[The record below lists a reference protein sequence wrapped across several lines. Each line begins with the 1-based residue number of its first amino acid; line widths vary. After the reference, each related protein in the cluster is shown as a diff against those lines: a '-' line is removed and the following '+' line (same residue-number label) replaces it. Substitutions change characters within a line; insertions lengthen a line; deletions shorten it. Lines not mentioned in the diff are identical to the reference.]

1 MFYELGPLS
10 LLSLFFLPFHHSPPL
25 LSHLICNPFFFLIW
39 VCGLHVGGGGDGS
52 RHQWLLISGFDGW
65 VAGWVLMVANR
76 WGDGWVLIAVD
87 QGLLALGFFLL
98 LFFFCGG
105 FCSVMNLCLYLMVT
119 PVGFGR
125 DGMVG
130 ETQTKIFW
138 LIQTQNSG
146 NGMQTLTKIFFG
158 F

>member
-1 MFYELGPLS
+1 
-10 LLSLFFLPFHHSPPL
+10 
-25 LSHLICNPFFFLIW
+25 
-39 VCGLHVGGGGDGS
+39 
-52 RHQWLLISGFDGW
+52 
-65 VAGWVLMVANR
+65 MVANR

-87 QGLLALGFFLL
+87 QGLLALGFLLL

-130 ETQTKIFW
+130 ET
-138 LIQTQNSG
+138 
-146 NGMQTLTKIFFG
+146 
-158 F
+158 